1 MLRQE
6 EQALIRDTL
15 DALKTGIPGFK
26 EREQQLRMI
35 GAIATV
41 MARCHERDD
50 RERHG
55 RNIAAVDG
63 PPGVGKSLSYLTAA
77 VAIAS
82 TRGKRV
88 VVSSSTVQLQE
99 QLSLKDAPALQ
110 RCMPIDFTFAVAKG
124 RGRYACIAKL
134 ANLVEDARQGALA
147 LERDE
152 DDEPQ
157 TSEQDVRK
165 TRILQDLAD
174 KFESGEWNG
183 DRDELAQPVSNDIWG
198 TLVTD
203 RQ

>member
-1 MLRQE
+1 M
-6 EQALIRDTL
+6 
-15 DALKTGIPGFK
+15 PGFK

-77 VAIAS
+77 LAIAS

-99 QLSLKDAPALQ
+99 QLSLKDAPTLQ
-110 RCMPIDFTFAVAKG
+110 RCMPVDFTFAVAKG
-124 RGRYACIAKL
+124 RARCACIAKL
-134 ANLVEDARQGALA
+134 ANRLEDARQNALHLQA
-147 LERDE
+147 DQ
-152 DDEPQ
+152 DDDQ
-157 TSEQDVRK
+157 HTLEQDSRNA
-165 TRILQDLAD
+165 RILQDLAD

-203 RQ
+203 RQGCA